1 MLKDGTVRVFTH
13 PRVDTCNLHGTG
25 CTLAAAIAS
34 QLARGDALEAAVGK
48 ALDYVAQ
55 AIAAG
60 AGLRLG
66 SGNGP
71 LNHAFAPRALG

>member
-1 MLKDGTVRVFTH
+1 VFTH
-13 PRVDTCNLHGTG
+13 PRIDTRNLHGTG
-25 CTLAAAIAS
+25 CTLAAAVVA
-34 QLARGDALEAAVGK
+34 QLARGDALETAVEK

-60 AGLRLG
+60 ASLQLG
-66 SGNGP
+66 AGNGP